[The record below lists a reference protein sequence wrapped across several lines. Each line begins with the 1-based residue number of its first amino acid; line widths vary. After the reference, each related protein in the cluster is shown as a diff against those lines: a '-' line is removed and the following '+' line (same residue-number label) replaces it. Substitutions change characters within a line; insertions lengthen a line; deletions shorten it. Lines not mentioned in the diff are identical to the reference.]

1 MVRNHPDLLW
11 MLPLAATTL
20 NIKAAY
26 KERSKSALSSAANT
40 IFAILGLISTA
51 RGLLQ
56 ANLIQNQQAENQQ
69 LLNQLNNGQLGEA
82 VKASITKFQ
91 SQTDKS

>member
-26 KERSKSALSSAANT
+26 KERSTNALNSAANT
-40 IFAILGLISTA
+40 ILAILGIISTA

-56 ANLIQNQQAENQQ
+56 ANLIQNQQAENKQ